1 MTKIV
6 MPRGTWHEH
15 KAGQSLA
22 PGTRSAST
30 LPNAP
35 RSAPLYPARCED
47 LERITAAP
55 FGQRRKMLRP
65 GLPGSGSDGR
75 HDGTMT
81 PRILTDSD
89 LTQVIDMASAIE
101 AVEAAFRA
109 KAAGSLVAPPRHH
122 VAFPG
127 HGDLVFTIG
136 GTVGG
141 DAVAGFRVY
150 ETFAGDSP
158 YRSQVVA
165 VWDARTGAL
174 HGLVLGD
181 RLGELRTG
189 AIGGVAIRYMAS
201 PEAQTV
207 AVIGSGAQARTQL
220 EAAAAVRRLKT
231 VRVHS
236 RSPEN
241 RRAFAT
247 EMADRLGLVITPV
260 TTAREAVEGA
270 DIVLCAT
277 TSAVPVIDAAWLS
290 RNAHINTI
298 GPKTRTRHEIGP
310 EIAERA
316 AIIATDSPEQTCAY
330 AEPFFLDGSPAIARM
345 VDLAELVS
353 GKVVARQGGAATTLF
368 CSVGLAGTEVL
379 VAAAALNSAR

>member
-1 MTKIV
+1 
-6 MPRGTWHEH
+6 
-15 KAGQSLA
+15 
-22 PGTRSAST
+22 
-30 LPNAP
+30 
-35 RSAPLYPARCED
+35 
-47 LERITAAP
+47 
-55 FGQRRKMLRP
+55 
-65 GLPGSGSDGR
+65 
-75 HDGTMT
+75 MT

-89 LTQVIDMASAIE
+89 LAQAIDMASAIE

-109 KAAGSLVAPPRHH
+109 KTAGRLVAPPRHH
-122 VAFPG
+122 VAFSG

-158 YRSQVVA
+158 QRSQVVA
-165 VWDARTGAL
+165 VWDARSGAL

-201 PEAQTV
+201 PSAETV

-220 EAAAAVRRLKT
+220 AAAATVRRLKI
-231 VRVHS
+231 VRVYS
-236 RSPEN
+236 RSPAN
-241 RRAFAT
+241 RLAFAA
-247 EMADRLGLVITPV
+247 EMADRLGLVVTPV
-260 TTAREAVEGA
+260 STAREAVEGA
-270 DIVLCAT
+270 DIVLCGT

-290 RNAHINTI
+290 RDAHINTV
-298 GPKTRTRHEIGP
+298 GPKTRTRHEIGA

-316 AIIATDSPEQTCAY
+316 AVIATDSLEQTRAY
-330 AEPFFLDGSPAIARM
+330 AEPFFLDGSPAISRI

-353 GKVVARQGGAATTLF
+353 GKVAARQGGPAITLF

-379 VAAAALNSAR
+379 VAAAALSRLTQDK

>member
-1 MTKIV
+1 MI
-6 MPRGTWHEH
+6 
-15 KAGQSLA
+15 
-22 PGTRSAST
+22 
-30 LPNAP
+30 
-35 RSAPLYPARCED
+35 
-47 LERITAAP
+47 
-55 FGQRRKMLRP
+55 
-65 GLPGSGSDGR
+65 
-75 HDGTMT
+75 
-81 PRILTDSD
+81 PRIITDRD
-89 LTQVIDMASAIE
+89 IARVIDMAAAID

-109 KAAGSLVAPPRHH
+109 KAAGRLVAPPRHY
-122 VAFPG
+122 VSFPG

-158 YRSQVVA
+158 QRSQVVA
-165 VWDARTGAL
+165 VWDARSGAL
-174 HGLVLGD
+174 CGLVLGD

-189 AIGGVAIRYMAS
+189 AIGGVAIRYMA
-201 PEAQTV
+201 PPAADTV

-231 VRVHS
+231 ARVYS

-241 RRAFAT
+241 RLAFAA
-247 EMADRLGLVITPV
+247 EMADRLGLVVTPV

-290 RNAHINTI
+290 RDAHINTV
-298 GPKTRTRHEIGP
+298 GPKTHTRHEIGP
-310 EIAERA
+310 EIAEHA
-316 AIIATDSPEQTCAY
+316 AIVATDSLEQTRAY
-330 AEPFFLDGSPAIARM
+330 AEPFFLDGSPASARM

-353 GKVVARQGGAATTLF
+353 GRLAARQGGPAITLF

-379 VAAAALNSAR
+379 VAAAALSRATQPAT

>member
-1 MTKIV
+1 
-6 MPRGTWHEH
+6 
-15 KAGQSLA
+15 
-22 PGTRSAST
+22 
-30 LPNAP
+30 
-35 RSAPLYPARCED
+35 
-47 LERITAAP
+47 
-55 FGQRRKMLRP
+55 
-65 GLPGSGSDGR
+65 
-75 HDGTMT
+75 MT
-81 PRILTDSD
+81 PRILTDGD
-89 LTQVIDMASAIE
+89 LAQAIDMASAIE

-109 KAAGSLVAPPRHH
+109 RTAGSLVAPPRHH

-158 YRSQVVA
+158 IRNQVVA
-165 VWDARTGAL
+165 VWDARSGAL
-174 HGLVLGD
+174 QGLVLGD

-201 PEAQTV
+201 PGAETV

-220 EAAAAVRRLKT
+220 EAAAAVRSLRK
-231 VRVHS
+231 VRVYS
-236 RSPEN
+236 RSPAN
-241 RRAFAT
+241 RLAFAT
-247 EMADRLGLVITPV
+247 EMADRLGLAIAPV
-260 TTAREAVEGA
+260 TSARDAVEGA

-277 TSAVPVIDAAWLS
+277 TSAVPVIEAAWLG
-290 RNAHINTI
+290 RDAHVNTV

-316 AIIATDSPEQTCAY
+316 AIIATDSPEQTRAY
-330 AEPFFLDGSPAIARM
+330 PEPFFLAGSPAIGRM
-345 VDLAELVS
+345 VDLADLVS
-353 GKVVARQGGAATTLF
+353 GKVATRRGGAAMTLF

-379 VAAAALNSAR
+379 VAAAALSRLT